1 MVHDNPLTTDDIP
14 IVHDIDYNEAD
25 YIENIQDNPQ
35 DLNDINFAGKDPSE
49 RIHKHPPIKSFG
61 DAYEKLVANNDDM
74 LWHSFFG

>member
-1 MVHDNPLTTDDIP
+1 MVHDNPLTMDDIP

-35 DLNDINFAGKDPSE
+35 DRIDINFGGKDPSE
-49 RIHKHPPIKSFG
+49 RTKFKSLG
-61 DAYEKLVANNDDM
+61 DTYEKLVANNDDM